1 MLPRIFF
8 GSILKRGES
17 LKKVLGFIKKHSLS
31 LVFLLISFLI
41 MGWIFSFS
49 AEVSEESSETSR
61 GVSYFIASVI
71 VGGFSDL
78 TETEKEVQVSELVP
92 IVRKVAHFTIYA
104 ALGFFLMLSA
114 SLFYLENKQ
123 NIKRD
128 VASAVALGVSLF
140 YAATD
145 EFHQLFVEGRSGSVR
160 DVCIDF
166 CGALV
171 GVLFAVFVLAL
182 YQKIRQ
188 KREEKKL
195 YNK

>member
-1 MLPRIFF
+1 M
-8 GSILKRGES
+8 
-17 LKKVLGFIKKHSLS
+17 KKVLGFIKKHSLS